1 MALIIVPAYCAI
13 IVFGFIGSA
22 TFSDRVRRVCEAL
35 FVVALIV
42 ILAATLWQFW
52 QVCKTAITTVTT
64 VDSIT
69 PTATATPKE

>member
-42 ILAATLWQFW
+42 ILTATLWQFW
-52 QVCKTAITTVTT
+52 QVCKTAITTV
-64 VDSIT
+64 DSIT
-69 PTATATPKE
+69 PTATTTQEIG